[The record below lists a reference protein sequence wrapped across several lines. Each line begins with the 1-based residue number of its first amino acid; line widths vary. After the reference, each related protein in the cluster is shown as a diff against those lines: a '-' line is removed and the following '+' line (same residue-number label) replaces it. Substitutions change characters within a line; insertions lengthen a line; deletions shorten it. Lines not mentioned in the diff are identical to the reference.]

1 LLAACLAL
9 CLVAGTPAVSAAE
22 EKPLIARA
30 KAELADHT
38 KPFIMVVRFTVLEG
52 QDEAFNAAFREP
64 LAETIK
70 EPGNIAY
77 VLGRSRTNP
86 REFLL
91 YERWKSAEDLDLHL
105 GLPYLVKLA
114 EAFPAL
120 LDGDPQIEFFDP
132 IGL

>member
-1 LLAACLAL
+1 
-9 CLVAGTPAVSAAE
+9 VAQAD

-30 KAELADHT
+30 KAELDDHS
-38 KPFIMVVRFTVLEG
+38 KPFVMVVRFTVLAG
-52 QDEAFNAAFREP
+52 QEEAFVAAFKAP
-64 LAETIK
+64 LAETVK

-86 REFLL
+86 SEFLL
-91 YERWKSAEDLDLHL
+91 YERWKSADALDLHL

-114 EAFPAL
+114 EAFPEL

-132 IGL
+132 IAP